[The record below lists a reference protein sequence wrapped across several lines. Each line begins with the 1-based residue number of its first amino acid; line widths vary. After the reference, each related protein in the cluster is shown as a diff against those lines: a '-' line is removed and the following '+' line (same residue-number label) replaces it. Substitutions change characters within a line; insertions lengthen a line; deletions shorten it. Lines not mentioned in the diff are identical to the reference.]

1 MLNRMPM
8 TINESLLV
16 GMSFAHQMADD
27 ETITTSNSN
36 GTTEVSAVDADGAAA
51 NIIEAGSMSMNG
63 QVLQARIEEA
73 AAGVYTVSFLA
84 ATSGGNVIEAALVVT
99 VR

>member
-1 MLNRMPM
+1 MPM

-16 GMSFAHQMADD
+16 GMSFANQMASD

-36 GTTEVSAVDADGAAA
+36 GTTAVSAVDAAGEVA
-51 NIIEAGSMSMNG
+51 NIIETGSMSMNG

-73 AAGVYTVSFLA
+73 DAGVYTVTFLA
-84 ATSGGNVIEAALVVT
+84 ATSGGNVIEAALVVS
-99 VR
+99 VGRY